1 MKTLRFT
8 FALSLLFL
16 FCFFSGTGLAQ
27 EADTIYSGGDIL
39 TMNPAQETVEA
50 LAVKDG
56 KIAAVGKKSEL
67 LKLKGADTKMVE
79 LGGKTLVP
87 GFIDGHSHFI
97 NAVEMSD
104 WANVSAPPVGKV
116 RSIKDI
122 IAQLDQYKAEK
133 KPAPGQWIVGY
144 GYDGSTLS
152 DGRELTRDDL
162 DPHFPNNPIV
172 LIHVSLH
179 GAVLN
184 SAAFKA
190 VGIDAT
196 TPTPE
201 GGITIRKPGSQE
213 PAGLL
218 MEQSW
223 LPVYLKLP
231 QPPEAQMLANLKGAQ
246 NYYASHGYTTALD
259 APLDT
264 PSIALYQKAAEQNL
278 FYIDLIGYARWLEFP
293 QMIAQGVKFNRTNY
307 YNHYKWPA
315 GVKIIGD
322 GSVQAKTG
330 LFTKPYLTGGPSGE
344 KDWKG
349 IPNVTQ
355 ADLNKLVK
363 LAYDNKVQVEFH
375 ANGDA
380 AIDMF
385 LDAHQAAG
393 APQGVRSTVIHSQF
407 IRPDQLKAYVKHQ
420 LLPSFF
426 SNHTFFWADVH
437 LKNLGKE
444 RTEFLSPMKTA
455 RAMGLTMTN
464 HSDSAVTPPDPLF
477 IMWTSVN
484 RVSRSGKVI
493 GPNER
498 ISPMDA
504 LKSMTIDAAYQY
516 YEEATKGS
524 LEKGK
529 LADLV
534 ILDANPT
541 KIDPMKIKD
550 IKVVETIK
558 EGKTVYPSKK

>member
-1 MKTLRFT
+1 MHISR
-8 FALSLLFL
+8 LLLIAFFL
-16 FCFFSGTGLAQ
+16 PFSCSAFGQ
-27 EADTIYSGGDIL
+27 EADAIYSGGDII
-39 TMNPAQETVEA
+39 TMNPVQETAEA
-50 LAVKDG
+50 VAVKDG
-56 KIAAVGKKSEL
+56 KIAAVGSKSEV
-67 LKLKGADTKMVE
+67 LKLKGAKTKMVDIA
-79 LGGKTLVP
+79 GKTLVP

-97 NAVEMSD
+97 NAVEMVD
-104 WANVSAPPVGKV
+104 WVNVNAPPVGKV
-116 RSIKDI
+116 QNIKDI

-144 GYDGSTLS
+144 GYDGSALS

-162 DPHFPNNPIV
+162 DPHFPDNPIV

-190 VGIDAT
+190 VGIDAK

-231 QPPEAQMLANLKGAQ
+231 KPPESQMLSNLKSAQ

-259 APLDT
+259 APVET
-264 PSIALYQKAAEQNL
+264 SSISLYQKGAEQNL
-278 FYIDLIGYARWLEFP
+278 FFIDLIGYAQWLEFP
-293 QMIAQGVKFNRTNY
+293 QMIAQGTKFNRSNY
-307 YNHYKWPA
+307 FNHYKWPA

-322 GSVQAKTG
+322 GSAQGKTA
-330 LFTKPYLTGGPSGE
+330 LFTQPYLTGGPAGE

-349 IPNVTQ
+349 IPNITQ
-355 ADLNKLVK
+355 DDLNKLVK

-385 LDAHQAAG
+385 INAHKAAG

-407 IRPDQLKAYVKHQ
+407 IRLDQLKDYVKYQ

-426 SNHTFFWADVH
+426 SNHAFFWADVH
-437 LKNLGKE
+437 MKNLGKE

-504 LKSMTIDAAYQY
+504 LKTMTIDAAYQY
-516 YEEATKGS
+516 YDEAIKGS

-558 EGKTVYPSKK
+558 EGKTVYPMQ